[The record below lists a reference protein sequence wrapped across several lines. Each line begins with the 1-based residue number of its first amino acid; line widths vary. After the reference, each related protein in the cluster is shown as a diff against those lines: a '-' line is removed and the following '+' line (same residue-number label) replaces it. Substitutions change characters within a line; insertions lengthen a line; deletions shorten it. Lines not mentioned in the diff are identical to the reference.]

1 MAEPAQEIAEIIILT
16 NFPYCR
22 LSLFILSLVDF
33 FGIRTKVRVD
43 KSPSDKMS
51 DFCPL
56 GLLSYDMSGQDGLGQ
71 VRTGQD
77 RSMTM
82 TDQDMLGLVRTG

>member
-1 MAEPAQEIAEIIILT
+1 MPRGYSE
-16 NFPYCR
+16 
-22 LSLFILSLVDF
+22 
-33 FGIRTKVRVD
+33 GIRTKVRVD
-43 KSPSDKMS
+43 KSPSDNMS

-71 VRTGQD
+71 VGTGQD

>member
-1 MAEPAQEIAEIIILT
+1 M
-16 NFPYCR
+16 
-22 LSLFILSLVDF
+22 
-33 FGIRTKVRVD
+33 D
-43 KSPSDKMS
+43 KSPSDNMS

-71 VRTGQD
+71 VGTGQD